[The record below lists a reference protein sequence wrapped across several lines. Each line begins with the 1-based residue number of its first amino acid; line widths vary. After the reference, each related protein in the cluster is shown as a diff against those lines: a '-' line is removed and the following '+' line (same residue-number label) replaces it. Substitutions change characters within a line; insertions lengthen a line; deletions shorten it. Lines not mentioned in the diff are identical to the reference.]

1 MDECEHAVNNET
13 GILVE
18 KRQLCRL
25 TGMSVLGYGWG
36 TKPKKSKK
44 ITLQPFICKDI
55 KKQLRRD
62 SNPCFS
68 LERAA
73 S

>member
-1 MDECEHAVNNET
+1 MSD
-13 GILVE
+13 
-18 KRQLCRL
+18 RY
-25 TGMSVLGYGWG
+25 GMTLGFREDLLGYSQG
-36 TKPKKSKK
+36 TNPFLGKK
-44 ITLQPFICKDI
+44 ITLQPLICKDI